1 MSTLLALAVT
11 AMSAFAV
18 LMSGILMPISGL
30 PLELAAISFAAST
43 FVAVV
48 SATSLDT

>member
-1 MSTLLALAVT
+1 MSTLLVLSVA

-18 LMSGILMPISGL
+18 LMSGIFMPISGL
-30 PLELAAISFAAST
+30 QLELAAISFAAST
-43 FVAVV
+43 FIAVV